1 MKITNKV
8 YILVRC
14 AAIAALYFCLNLLLA
29 PISFGT
35 IQFRVSEALCMMPFV
50 FPETSIGLFIG
61 CIFSNLSSPFGL
73 WDIVIGSLVTLIA
86 GILTSKIKNVWLAPL
101 SPILLNAFILPF
113 VWSFFGAQELYII
126 NVLSLLVSQSVILYG
141 GGVPLAKQTQK
152 LLDKGA
158 LK

>member
-1 MKITNKV
+1 MNTKKNV
-8 YILVRC
+8 YVLVRC

-50 FPETSIGLFIG
+50 FPETSIGLFVG

-73 WDIVIGSLVTLIA
+73 WDIVIGSLVTLLA

-101 SPILLNAFILPF
+101 PPVLLNAFILPI
-113 VWSFFGAQELYII
+113 VWAFFGAQELYIV
-126 NVLSLLVSQSVILYG
+126 NVLSLLISQSVIIYG
-141 GGVPLAKQTQK
+141 GGIPLAKQTQK
-152 LLDKGA
+152 LLNKGV